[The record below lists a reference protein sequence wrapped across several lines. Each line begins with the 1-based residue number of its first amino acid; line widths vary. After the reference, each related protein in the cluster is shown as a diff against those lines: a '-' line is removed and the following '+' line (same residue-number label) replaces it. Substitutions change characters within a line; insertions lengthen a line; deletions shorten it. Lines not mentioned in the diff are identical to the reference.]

1 MPQDQQALQ
10 TDDTGNSVD
19 SGAAY
24 RLLLA
29 RTEAQ
34 SLLRE
39 FPRALVERLR
49 RSWLRLFD
57 RQSRRPRPV
66 PQPLIDARDAAQN
79 ADHRLGLFDLLAV
92 AVDDHR
98 SAWRSP
104 ASPLRPAADRLS
116 ALQPANALLVV
127 KLTHTLVWAFFAG
140 LIVTIPLA
148 SIQGKHALAAWSAA
162 AVAGEVLVLAAN
174 GFRCPLTAIAARYTD
189 DRRDNFDIYLPQWLA
204 RHNKLIF
211 GTLYLAGMAFA
222 VVRWALA
229 GE

>member
-1 MPQDQQALQ
+1 M
-10 TDDTGNSVD
+10 
-19 SGAAY
+19 
-24 RLLLA
+24 
-29 RTEAQ
+29 
-34 SLLRE
+34 
-39 FPRALVERLR
+39 
-49 RSWLRLFD
+49 
-57 RQSRRPRPV
+57 
-66 PQPLIDARDAAQN
+66 
-79 ADHRLGLFDLLAV
+79 
-92 AVDDHR
+92 
-98 SAWRSP
+98 
-104 ASPLRPAADRLS
+104 
-116 ALQPANALLVV
+116 QPANALLVV